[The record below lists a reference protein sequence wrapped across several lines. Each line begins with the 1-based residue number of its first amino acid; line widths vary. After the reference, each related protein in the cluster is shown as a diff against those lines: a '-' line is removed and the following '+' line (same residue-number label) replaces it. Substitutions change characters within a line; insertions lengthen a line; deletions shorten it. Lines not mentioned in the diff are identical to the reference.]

1 MPTEFTLSDLSKLA
15 DVTTR
20 TIRYYI
26 AQGLLPS
33 PSAAGT
39 AARYSEIHL
48 ERLRAIKRLQAAHL
62 PLAEIRAILRRG
74 ESTPHQV
81 ADTASVEPPSS
92 AADYI
97 NDLLGQTTFARRA
110 PFQAPTQAPSP
121 SMATSIPSVP
131 PSAPLPTAEPE
142 RGTWERIALHPDI
155 ELHVRRPLSR
165 LQNKRVER
173 LISIARQLLEEE

>member
-1 MPTEFTLSDLSKLA
+1 MPTEFTLNELAKLA
-15 DVTTR
+15 DVTPR

-33 PSAAGT
+33 PTAAGT
-39 AARYSEIHL
+39 AARYSEDHL
-48 ERLRAIKRLQAAHL
+48 DRLRAIKRLQSAHM
-62 PLAEIRAILRRG
+62 PLAEIRALLRRG
-74 ESTPHQV
+74 EYALQSV
-81 ADTASVEPPSS
+81 ADAMRSEPTNS

-97 NDLLGQTTFARRA
+97 SEVLNQYTHARRA
-110 PFQAPTQAPSP
+110 PTTAPSAAP
-121 SMATSIPSVP
+121 PQASM
-131 PSAPLPTAEPE
+131 PLPNLPAPASASEPN

-155 ELHVRRPLSR
+155 ELHVRRPLGR